1 VPLPPVAVEIAPPAQ
16 NQELVQ
22 KLLDACSRVA
32 SPVECVAADAPG
44 TGGVSALAIV
54 VWLPRGEGVRIQV
67 GARRGE
73 QRGDWVSRR
82 ISFEASDEERERW
95 TTAGFVVGTLASQFL
110 NDTEQAAAPEEADDV
125 NETEPSPIEEEP
137 APAPPTPAAAV
148 PRSPSAQARARRRAW
163 MDAAA
168 LAGPL
173 LDRGPWRFG
182 GMLGVAYQREPWP
195 VFMHVAAR
203 LSWRPQDDHRVNVRL
218 QEFDLGAGL
227 PVTGGTAWTMDAT
240 LAVAFERLHAML
252 DRPDLDPQDRTHWVV
267 GLRSR
272 LELSWMAAPD
282 VGAVAAG
289 GLAFW
294 AHNTS
299 FTYREP
305 SGSVGDD
312 QSVLVGEQQSIVG
325 ELSLGI
331 RILLGHY

>member
-1 VPLPPVAVEIAPPAQ
+1 VPLPPIAVEVAPP
-16 NQELVQ
+16 VQ
-22 KLLDACSRVA
+22 KQEFVQMLLDACSRVA

-82 ISFEASDEERERW
+82 ITFEASDEERERW
-95 TTAGFVVGTLASQFL
+95 TTAGFVVGTLASRFL
-110 NDTEQAAAPEEADDV
+110 SDAGEAVAEEEEEA
-125 NETEPSPIEEEP
+125 SAPIEEEP
-137 APAPPTPAAAV
+137 APAPLEPVMAV
-148 PRSPSAQARARRRAW
+148 PLSPSTQARARRRAW
-163 MDAAA
+163 TDAAG

-182 GMLGVAYQREPWP
+182 GMLGMAYQREPWP
-195 VFMHVAAR
+195 VFMHVAGR
-203 LSWRPQDDHRVNVRL
+203 LSWRPKDSHRASMRL

-227 PVTGGTAWTMDAT
+227 PATGGPDWMLDAT

-252 DRPDLDPQDRTHWVV
+252 DRPELDPQDRTHWVV
-267 GLRSR
+267 GFRTR
-272 LELSWMAAPD
+272 LELSWMASPD
-282 VGAVAAG
+282 IGAVAGG

-294 AHNTS
+294 AHNTG

-305 SGSVGDD
+305 GGSLGE
-312 QSVLVGEQQSIVG
+312 QSVLIGEQQSIVG
-325 ELSLGI
+325 ELSLGV
-331 RILLGHY
+331 RLLLDRY

>member
-1 VPLPPVAVEIAPPAQ
+1 MPLPPVAVEVAPPAQ
-16 NQELVQ
+16 KQELVQ
-22 KLLDACSRVA
+22 MLLDACSRVA
-32 SPVECVAADAPG
+32 SPVACVAADAPA

-82 ISFEASDEERERW
+82 IMFEASDEERERW
-95 TTAGFVVGTLASQFL
+95 TTAGFVVGTLASRFL
-110 NDTEQAAAPEEADDV
+110 GAAGGA
-125 NETEPSPIEEEP
+125 SGEEEEEVATPLEEKP
-137 APAPPTPAAAV
+137 APAPLEPVTTM
-148 PRSPSAQARARRRAW
+148 PSTQAPQVRVRRGAW
-163 MDAAA
+163 LDSAA

-195 VFMHVAAR
+195 VFMHVAGR
-203 LSWRPQDDHRVNVRL
+203 LSWRPEDNHRVSIRQ

-227 PVTGGTAWTMDAT
+227 PLTDGAVWMLDAT

-252 DRPDLDPQDRTHWVV
+252 DRPELDPQDRTHWVV

-272 LELSWMAAPD
+272 LELSWMASPD
-282 VGAVAAG
+282 VGAVAGG

-294 AHNTS
+294 AHNTG
-299 FTYREP
+299 FAYREP
-305 SGSVGDD
+305 GGSMGDE

-325 ELSLGI
+325 ELSLGV
-331 RILLGHY
+331 RLVLDRY